1 PRTQS
6 LWFGPVLRMME
17 VARSLVTMLRPCGYQ
32 ETLGYAATQ
41 VARMCLRRST
51 QLLAWRETCSTS
63 SELLL
68 KLASI
73 YWDAPLIDGGFEI
86 THYIVQKRDTERK
99 AWSTVST
106 NCNKTSFKVPDLDA
120 GRSYCFRVAAV
131 NQLGTGEFCETDDSV
146 RATGGLDHNRLC
158 TWILVTDTT
167 KTTATL
173 N

>member
-1 PRTQS
+1 MVS
-6 LWFGPVLRMME
+6 LSFLISSILQKNKNISMKCCFIFPDTPGPPVNLM
-17 VARSLVTMLRPCGYQ
+17 VKD
-32 ETLGYAATQ
+32 
-41 VARMCLRRST
+41 
-51 QLLAWRETCSTS
+51 TCKDS
-63 SELLL
+63 S
-68 KLASI
+68 SI

-86 THYIVQKRDTERK
+86 THYIVQKHDTERK

-158 TWILVTDTT
+158 TWILF
-167 KTTATL
+167 L
-173 N
+173 QLSY